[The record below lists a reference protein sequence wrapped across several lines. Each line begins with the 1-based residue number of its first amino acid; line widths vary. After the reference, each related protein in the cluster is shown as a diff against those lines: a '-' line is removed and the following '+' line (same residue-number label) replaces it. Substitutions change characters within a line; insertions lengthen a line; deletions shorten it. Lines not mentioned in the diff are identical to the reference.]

1 MKRTITGLAM
11 LLPACAL
18 AVAACSDSATSSQS
32 EQARETVSV
41 VLDWTPNT
49 NHSGVYLAMARGYY
63 EQAGIDVEI
72 LPYSEAGSASVLL
85 GGGADFAF
93 EGAYSVIAGKA
104 RGDDMTMVFNLQQ
117 ESSQITRTSRGPPTL
132 TENSS
137 QPGVQPKVSRRY
149 KP

>member
-72 LPYSEAGSASVLL
+72 LPYSEAGSP
-85 GGGADFAF
+85 
-93 EGAYSVIAGKA
+93 
-104 RGDDMTMVFNLQQ
+104 TP
-117 ESSQITRTSRGPPTL
+117 SSPAKRAAMR
-132 TENSS
+132 
-137 QPGVQPKVSRRY
+137 
-149 KP
+149 